1 MKTLIALLLSLALSA
16 PLNFDKTVHDFGQV
30 SQNAGPLTCTFTV
43 TNSSDEPL
51 TIFAVVSS
59 CGCTEVKWTRET
71 ISPGGKGSVTA
82 TYSNDEGPT
91 YFDKTL
97 TVYTSA
103 QKKPVILHL
112 KGIVKKNGT
121 KK

>member
-1 MKTLIALLLSLALSA
+1 MKSIITFLLALTLSA
-16 PLNFDKTVHDFGQV
+16 PLSFDRTVHDFGQV
-30 SQNAGPLTCTFTV
+30 SESDGPLSCTFTV
-43 TNSSDEPL
+43 TNTSEEPL

-59 CGCTEVKWTRET
+59 CGCTSVSWTRET
-71 ISPGGKGSVTA
+71 IQPGGKGEVSA

-103 QKKPVILHL
+103 QKKAILLHM
-112 KGIVKKNGT
+112 KGVVKKNGT
-121 KK
+121 K

>member
-1 MKTLIALLLSLALSA
+1 MKTLIALLLTLALGA

-30 SQNAGPLTCTFTV
+30 TTAAGPLTCTFTV
-43 TNSSDEPL
+43 TNSSEEPL

-71 ISPGGKGSVTA
+71 IAPGAKGSVTA

-121 KK
+121 K

>member
-1 MKTLIALLLSLALSA
+1 MKTLIAFLLSLALAA

-30 SQNAGPLTCTFTV
+30 TTSAGPLTCTFTV
-43 TNSSDEPL
+43 TNSSGEPL

-71 ISPGGKGSVTA
+71 IAPGAKGSITA

-121 KK
+121 K

>member
-71 ISPGGKGSVTA
+71 IAPGRKGSVTA